1 MLHYFSN
8 KIRSPKS
15 KNLAYNLNNSI
26 QSAAL
31 IQKQAKS
38 CLISQECILR
48 CIAIDLCIMVEYQEI
63 ELQGH
68 IIDSGIMTQLFDRIM
83 DMGGNFEILVFDVGK
98 KKADPSYARLRIAAS
113 TKAKLHSILSELH
126 RLGVSPIEVKDVHL
140 VHADGEFKVP
150 KGFYTTTNHPTQ
162 VKYDG
167 EWIPVTPTKM
177 DFLIVVDKKS
187 KTARSTALAKVKKGD
202 SVVVGEQGVNVTYP
216 ERPRESS
223 TFEFMHGTVSPE
235 RPSETLIAQ
244 IAREILEVRK
254 KGGKIAVVGGPAIIH
269 TGADKALAE
278 MIHKGYIDVLFA
290 GNALAT
296 HDIEYN
302 LYGTSLGMDISTG
315 KPVMGGHKHHLY
327 AISEIMRAGSIKSAV
342 DKGVVKGGI
351 MYECVKKNVPFVLAG
366 SIRDDGPL
374 PDVITDVM
382 TAQEIMRK
390 HIDGCS
396 MILMIATLLHS
407 IAVGNCLPSNVKTVC
422 VDINP
427 ASLTKLM
434 DRGSMQAIGIVSD
447 AGTFLPLLAK
457 QLEIQSSS
465 AKK

>member
-1 MLHYFSN
+1 
-8 KIRSPKS
+8 
-15 KNLAYNLNNSI
+15 
-26 QSAAL
+26 
-31 IQKQAKS
+31 
-38 CLISQECILR
+38 
-48 CIAIDLCIMVEYQEI
+48 MVESQEI

-68 IIDSGIMTQLFDRIM
+68 IIDSGIMTQLFDRVM
-83 DMGGNFEILVFDVGK
+83 DMGGNFEILVFDIGK
-98 KKADPSYARLRIAAS
+98 KKTDPSYAHLRIAAS
-113 TKAKLHSILSELH
+113 DKDKLRSILSELH
-126 RLGVSPIEVKDVHL
+126 RIGARPLEVKDVHL
-140 VHADGEFKVP
+140 VPADGDHIVP

-162 VKYDG
+162 VKCGG
-167 EWIPVTPTKM
+167 EWIPVEPTKM
-177 DFLIVVDKKS
+177 DFLIVVDPKT
-187 KTARSTALAKVKKGD
+187 KTAQSTALAKIKKSD
-202 SVVVGEQGVNVTYP
+202 LVVVGEQGVNVSYP

-254 KGGKIAVVGGPAIIH
+254 NGGKIAVVGGPAIIH

-278 MIHKGYIDVLFA
+278 MIHKGYVDVLFA
-290 GNALAT
+290 GNALAA

-302 LYGTSLGMDISTG
+302 LFGTSLGMDISTG

-342 DKGVVKGGI
+342 DSGVVTGGI
-351 MYECVKKNVPFVLAG
+351 MYECVKNNIPFVLAG

-382 TAQEIMRK
+382 AAQDAMRK
-390 HIDGCS
+390 HIAGCS

-407 IAVGNCLPSNVKTVC
+407 IAVGNCLPSKVKTVC

-427 ASLTKLM
+427 AALTKLM

-447 AGTFLPLLAK
+447 AGTFLPLLAR

-465 AKK
+465 AQK